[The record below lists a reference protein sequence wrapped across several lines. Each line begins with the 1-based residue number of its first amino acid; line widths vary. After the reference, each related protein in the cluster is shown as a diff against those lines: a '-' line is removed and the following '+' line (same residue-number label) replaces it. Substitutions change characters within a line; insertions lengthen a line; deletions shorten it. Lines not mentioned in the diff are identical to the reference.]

1 MNSEPRIVGLPGY
14 LATIGLDTPLKR
26 AFVAGGLVGMGA
38 YALRVP
44 RATFDEEDRM
54 RPFKLVSKA
63 PTATYTHFL
72 VVPLTAAILA
82 SVFI

>member
-1 MNSEPRIVGLPGY
+1 
-14 LATIGLDTPLKR
+14 
-26 AFVAGGLVGMGA
+26 MGA